1 MSPRRKQRF
10 LKNLSTVFNLIA
22 AREFRYD
29 LLKVKIQSFGRGLC
43 MNKPN
48 GISYGEREANRAQRF
63 QF

>member
-29 LLKVKIQSFGRGLC
+29 WLKVKIQSFGRGLC
-43 MNKPN
+43 SNKPN
-48 GISYGEREANRAQRF
+48 GISYRERSK
-63 QF
+63 